1 MAANRKVYEAHLG
14 FYDTVVAA
22 FSQKSALAAWGSTSD
37 LFRMGIAR
45 ITNDPEK
52 VKAALSKPGIVLRRP
67 AGTKGPFSENPQLPK
82 VPPAERT
89 KAKRRTATSE

>member
-1 MAANRKVYEAHLG
+1 MGQSRKVYEAHLG

-37 LFRMGIAR
+37 LFRMGIAK
-45 ITNDPEK
+45 ITDDPVK

-67 AGTKGPFSENPQLPK
+67 AGTNAAFSENPSLPK
-82 VPPAERT
+82 APPNGK
-89 KAKRRTATSE
+89 KAKKLH